1 MQIKNVLG
9 NKALMADKDKVQS
22 DEKSRFDKTVN
33 LSERFANSDRFRQL
47 FQDGM
52 ALVEETATYL
62 DDHGRLEAK
71 ALRRQIAMLYGSESM
86 RLTTRLMQLAS
97 WLLLQRAVSDGE
109 MTRQQLLD
117 EKTKINL
124 ETLPESR
131 HGPGWDEL
139 PTLFVDLV
147 ERSVAL
153 QKRILILD
161 REIYGTHEDQPDLRR
176 GDTAN
181 PVGQQLSLLSTALG
195 ARFKS

>member
-1 MQIKNVLG
+1 MAIRNIGESKV
-9 NKALMADKDKVQS
+9 LMADKDKIRS
-22 DEKSRFDKTVN
+22 DESSRIEKTVN

-62 DDHGRLEAK
+62 DDHGRVEAK

-117 EKTKINL
+117 EKKKINL
-124 ETLPESR
+124 ETLPQSR

-139 PTLFVDLV
+139 PSLFVDLV

-161 REIYGTHEDQPDLRR
+161 REIYGANDDPSDR
-176 GDTAN
+176 GRNDTAN